1 MLSASNEFAGDMSTD
16 RTRIRWNG
24 WGWTAHQDD
33 LAGREALWTWL
44 AGELG
49 MPALL
54 ATPARALDSIVL
66 RPTRL
71 SKAALDKFTA
81 VLGAERV
88 RGEDYERA
96 FHALGRSYHD
106 LIRLRAGDLS
116 TAPDAVLYPRSGE
129 EVLAVLAIAGEQG
142 VAVVPYGGGTSVVGG
157 VTGST
162 GPYKSVVTLD
172 LSCMDRLIEV
182 DQMSQTATAEAG
194 IPGPVLEKALKANGF
209 TLGHHPQSFEFSTL
223 GGWIA
228 HRGAGQGSNGYGRAE
243 DWLVGAKLATPR
255 GVLAVGGF
263 PSSSAGPQLLDLALG
278 SEGAFGVITEAT
290 VRLRTLPAASDYR
303 GYLFRD
309 FASGIA
315 AIRTTVQSGLAA
327 TMLRL
332 SDAAETQFYRA
343 YGAIGKRRGIGARM
357 AEMFL
362 DTRGFS
368 DRACAMIAGFEGSE
382 AEVREARATFDVIA
396 KRHQAMAL
404 GEGQG
409 KRWQEGRYHG
419 PYLRDPMMDR
429 GVGVDTLETATSWS
443 KLDGLYVAVR
453 DALEQAIKDN
463 APREGARGIVQCHV
477 SHAYPD
483 GASLYFT
490 YIFPRALEREVEQW
504 RAIKKAA
511 SDAIVA
517 QGGTISHHHGV
528 GEDHLPWI
536 AAEKGPLGIDVLRAV
551 KMALDPRGIMNPG
564 KLIPKS

>member
-1 MLSASNEFAGDMSTD
+1 
-16 RTRIRWNG
+16 
-24 WGWTAHQDD
+24 
-33 LAGREALWTWL
+33 
-44 AGELG
+44 
-49 MPALL
+49 
-54 ATPARALDSIVL
+54 
-66 RPTRL
+66 
-71 SKAALDKFTA
+71 
-81 VLGAERV
+81 
-88 RGEDYERA
+88 
-96 FHALGRSYHD
+96 
-106 LIRLRAGDLS
+106 
-116 TAPDAVLYPRSGE
+116 
-129 EVLAVLAIAGEQG
+129 
-142 VAVVPYGGGTSVVGG
+142 
-157 VTGST
+157 
-162 GPYKSVVTLD
+162 
-172 LSCMDRLIEV
+172 MDRLIDV
-182 DQMSQTATAEAG
+182 DAQSQTATAEAG
-194 IPGPVLEKALKANGF
+194 IPGPTLEKALKANGF

-228 HRGAGQGSNGYGRAE
+228 HRGAGQGSGGYGRAE
-243 DWLVGAKLATPR
+243 NWLAGAKLATPR
-255 GVLAVGGF
+255 GVLSVGGF

-290 VRLRTLPAASDYR
+290 VRLRALPVASDYR

-315 AIRTTVQSGLAA
+315 AIRAAVQNGVAA

-332 SDAAETQFYRA
+332 SDAAETQFYRT
-343 YGAIGKRRGIGARM
+343 YGAVGKKRGMGGRFAQ
-357 AEMFL
+357 MFL

-368 DRACAMIAGFEGSE
+368 ARACAMIAGFEGTR
-382 AEVREARATFDVIA
+382 VDVARARGQFDAIA
-396 KRHQAMAL
+396 KRHHAMAL

-409 KRWQEGRYHG
+409 RRWKDGRFHG
-419 PYLRDPMMDR
+419 PYLRDPMMDH

-453 DALEQAIKDN
+453 DALEKALREN
-463 APREGARGIVQCHV
+463 APRDGARGIVQCHV

-490 YIFPRALEREVEQW
+490 YIFPRALEREVAQW

-551 KMALDPRGIMNPG
+551 KMALDPKGIMNPG
-564 KLIPKS
+564 KLIPGR